1 MNEGIVM
8 ELPQIDITTLPELA
22 DATGIF
28 GSHHTGSP
36 SASSDDTLV
45 FLMTYLYEVL
55 G

>member
-1 MNEGIVM
+1 MN
-8 ELPQIDITTLPELA
+8 LPQIDIANLPELA

-28 GSHHTGSP
+28 GSHHNQSP

-45 FLMTYLYEVL
+45 WLMTYLYEMI